1 MSAPMNEFHAMAKGH
16 NVFFY
21 YRGYV
26 SQTMVEACAEALK
39 LRLESANINYPTQ
52 RRLLSSFIEM
62 GQNVVHYSADSLT
75 AVDASE
81 NEVRFGV
88 LTICREGEDGQF
100 TLTCTNPVSQRIK
113 DKLQGKLEVLATLS
127 VDEIKSL
134 YRKALRA
141 EGEEDSKGGGIGL
154 LTLARDS
161 SNPIEF
167 SFVESPD
174 NPEHQMFTL
183 SVTV

>member
-1 MSAPMNEFHAMAKGH
+1 MNSPVAEFHDIAKGH

-62 GQNVVHYSADSLT
+62 GQNVVHYSADALT
-75 AVDASE
+75 ASDATDH
-81 NEVRFGV
+81 EVRFGI
-88 LTICREGEDGQF
+88 LTICREGPDGQF
-100 TLTCTNPVSQRIK
+100 SLTCTNPVNQRVK
-113 DKLQGKLEVLATLS
+113 EKLQGKLEVLATLS
-127 VDEIKSL
+127 IDEIKSL

-167 SFVESPD
+167 SFVTSPD
-174 NPEHQMFTL
+174 NPDHQMFTL
-183 SVTV
+183 TVTV